1 MALSSPPGHQ
11 PLSTPEGGG
20 VGFSVHTLCV
30 SPIAVEGTCLKHV
43 FFFLKK
49 RLPRSQM
56 QVLFILEPAGFVAAG
71 QHIYNE
77 SREKTKFIVTHEP
90 RDLGQVS
97 SAPPQRVG

>member
-1 MALSSPPGHQ
+1 
-11 PLSTPEGGG
+11 
-20 VGFSVHTLCV
+20 
-30 SPIAVEGTCLKHV
+30 
-43 FFFLKK
+43 
-49 RLPRSQM
+49 M

-77 SREKTKFIVTHEP
+77 SHEKTKFIVTHEP